1 MFLFV
6 FSCFSCGVPWC
17 ASISVDFQPLDP
29 PGAQRGL
36 EGPGGPGGLGTDG
49 RLLPGSR
56 EAQLCHVVSHPW
68 NLDQVRVGRCRW
80 NTCAQSSPS
89 CGHVFAASL
98 VPSEAASASCR
109 HHRGWHSANH
119 GSASIRS
126 SDEAPKHQAGSKW
139 RDCWQ
144 VVFYRRDSV
153 WQYPGHKHQQ
163 ECGLG
168 CYSHRHQSMRKTKET
183 QTLLDGWRNPGEQQ
197 PKQEVLEKLRQWQCA
212 SGYPELQRDL
222 CPPNSHLVTP
232 RLLRQPECRGA
243 GEGVGRWSMAA
254 VWWSFHKCRNA
265 SSLHLPLWH
274 QGLQVEAYQTPGVV
288 LFLYFLYFPMGI
300 SRINHQKS

>member
-36 EGPGGPGGLGTDG
+36 EGPGGPGGPGGLGTDG

-168 CYSHRHQSMRKTKET
+168 V
-183 QTLLDGWRNPGEQQ
+183 LL
-197 PKQEVLEKLRQWQCA
+197 
-212 SGYPELQRDL
+212 
-222 CPPNSHLVTP
+222 PPSPVNAEDQGDT
-232 RLLRQPECRGA
+232 
-243 GEGVGRWSMAA
+243 
-254 VWWSFHKCRNA
+254 NA
-265 SSLHLPLWH
+265 SWRMEKPGWTTTKTRGTGEVAAMTMRQRLPWASTRPVSAKFAFGHAPTAAAARVPGCWRRCGTVKHGSSVVKLPQMSERKQPSPSIVASRAPSWSLPDPWRCFVPLLPLLPH
-274 QGLQVEAYQTPGVV
+274 GN
-288 LFLYFLYFPMGI
+288 F
-300 SRINHQKS
+300 